1 MLKIAL
7 KPEES
12 LFEAIVQQTMPRG
25 RMAER
30 KTEASVQTD
39 DHQTILNLENR
50 LSEVDFNYK
59 QKMLM
64 GLKTVEDSEVRFQK
78 YKTELNK
85 RYKEELDNELT
96 RIRNF

>member
-1 MLKIAL
+1 M
-7 KPEES
+7 
-12 LFEAIVQQTMPRG
+12 QQTMPRG

-30 KTEASVQTD
+30 KTEVSVQTD

-64 GLKTVEDSEVRFQK
+64 GLKTVEDS
-78 YKTELNK
+78 
-85 RYKEELDNELT
+85 
-96 RIRNF
+96 

>member
-7 KPEES
+7 KPQES

-30 KTEASVQTD
+30 KTEVSVQTD

-50 LSEVDFNYK
+50 LSEVDFSYK

-64 GLKTVEDSEVRFQK
+64 GLKTV
-78 YKTELNK
+78 
-85 RYKEELDNELT
+85 
-96 RIRNF
+96 